1 MGAREFIKNL
11 RVQAGFGVFP
21 ACVSGDIATFMRRVS
36 FMQGRAQ
43 EFGRFRGAVCALL
56 ASLVCCVCCPWASA
70 QVAYD
75 KPLARVVRNADGTRL
90 STKVD
95 PYNQVVEEVFFD
107 AKGGVVWKLVRELD
121 EALQPLKATKYDGSN
136 RVLSRH
142 RYLCV
147 KGRVEEEEV
156 LDPKEALVGRLVFYY
171 DSKGRMSR
179 IEQFDASGVLLS
191 TARATVGRGVDPVVR
206 EAPGQTAP
214 NPRGTS
220 KTQPR

>member
-1 MGAREFIKNL
+1 
-11 RVQAGFGVFP
+11 
-21 ACVSGDIATFMRRVS
+21 MRRVIFKWGS
-36 FMQGRAQ
+36 AQQAGWTAPLGRAPV
-43 EFGRFRGAVCALL
+43 GLLALL
-56 ASLVCCVCCPWASA
+56 SCSVFCVGTSA
-70 QVAYD
+70 QVSYD

-95 PYNQVVEEVFFD
+95 PYNQMVEEVMFD

-121 EALQPLKATKYDGSN
+121 EALQPLKATKYDGQN
-136 RVLSRH
+136 RVISKH

-171 DSKGRMSR
+171 DSKGRMSK
-179 IEQFDASGVLLS
+179 IEQFNAAGALLS

-206 EAPGQTAP
+206 EAPGQAVS
-214 NPRGTS
+214 NPKGGQ
-220 KTQPR
+220 KPQPR